1 MTRNMLEIDDL
12 TPDELMAVLAAAD
25 ADPAPQVL
33 AGRGAALVF
42 AKPSNR
48 TRSSTEMAVVQLG
61 GHPVSIAAAEI
72 GLGTRETVEDVAR
85 TLGCFHRVL
94 CARVFEHDVLD
105 RMVAALEGEGM
116 DVPVVNLLSDDG
128 HPCQALADLLTL
140 RQELGGVDGRTVA
153 WVGDA
158 NNVARSMALGVLA
171 LGGRVRL
178 ASPAGYTF
186 DESTLERLH
195 LAADAGGGSLEVC
208 DRPEAAVE
216 DADAVATDVWA
227 SMGREDEAAARRR
240 AFGGWTVTGELL
252 ELSAPTGILLHCLPA
267 HRGEE
272 VSAEALEGP
281 RSRVWRQAT
290 NRMHAIRGLFVWL
303 LQEGGAAT

>member
-1 MTRNMLEIDDL
+1 MTRHLLEIDDL
-12 TPDELMAVLAAAD
+12 TPDELRAVLDAAG
-25 ADPAPQVL
+25 ADPAPRVL
-33 AGRGAALVF
+33 EGKGAALVF

-61 GHPVSIAAAEI
+61 GHPVSISAAEI

-94 CARVFEHDVLD
+94 CARVFEQDVLE
-105 RMVAALEGEGM
+105 RMVTALEGEGM
-116 DVPVVNLLSDDG
+116 DVPVVNLLSDEG

-140 RQELGGVDGRTVA
+140 RHELGGVAGRTVA
-153 WVGDA
+153 WIGDA

-186 DESTLERLH
+186 DDATIERLN
-195 LAADAGGGSLEVC
+195 LAADAGGGALEVC
-208 DRPEAAVE
+208 DRPEQAVK

-227 SMGREDEAAARRR
+227 SMGREEEAAARRR
-240 AFGGWTVTGELL
+240 AFEGWTVTGGLL
-252 ELSAPTGILLHCLPA
+252 ELAAPTGILLHCLPA

-272 VSAEALEGP
+272 ISADALEGP

-290 NRMHAIRGLFVWL
+290 NRMHAIRGLFIWL
-303 LQEGGAAT
+303 LEQGGPPA